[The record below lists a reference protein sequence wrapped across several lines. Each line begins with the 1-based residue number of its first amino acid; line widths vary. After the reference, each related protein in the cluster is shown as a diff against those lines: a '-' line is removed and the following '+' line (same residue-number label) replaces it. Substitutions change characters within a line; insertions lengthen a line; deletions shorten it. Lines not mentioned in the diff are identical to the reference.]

1 MYKENLK
8 GGSGNIE
15 YLIYFKK
22 NIAENSKI
30 NIEKVINDAFKML
43 KS

>member
-1 MYKENLK
+1 MYKVNLK
-8 GGSGNIE
+8 DVSKNIE

-30 NIEKVINDAFKML
+30 NIEKVINEAFKTL
-43 KS
+43 KN